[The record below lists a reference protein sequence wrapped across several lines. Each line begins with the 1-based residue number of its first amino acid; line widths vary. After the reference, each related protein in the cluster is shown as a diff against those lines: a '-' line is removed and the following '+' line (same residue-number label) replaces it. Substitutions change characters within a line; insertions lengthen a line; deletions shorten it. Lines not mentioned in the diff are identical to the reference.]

1 MEKGKYNILNFKL
14 YYIIQ
19 GNKMS
24 NENYEMVIGLEV
36 HAELSTKTKIF
47 CSCSTE
53 FGAEPNTHVCPVCMA
68 MPGALPVLNE
78 KVVEYA
84 AKAGLATNCE
94 ISKNSKNDRKN
105 YFYPDTPRAYQIS
118 QFDKPLCE
126 HGYIEIEDDA
136 GNPKKIGITR
146 IHIEDDA
153 GKLNHNEFSGGSL
166 VDLNRAGVPLI
177 EIVSEPDLRTS
188 EEVDKYLKKLKAILE
203 YIEVSD
209 CKMQEGSFR
218 ADVNVSVRKKGETK
232 FGTRTETKNMS
243 SFRAITREIEY
254 EANRQI
260 EILENGGKVEQETL
274 RWDDVSGKTFSM
286 RNKEDAQDYRY
297 FPEPDLVAIKLSREY
312 IENIKNNLPE
322 MPESRKARYMEEFK
336 LSEKD
341 SRLLTNSKYLSNM
354 FEAAEKICGNAKA
367 VANWLLSDISR
378 ILNEKEI
385 EPSEIPFGAEDL
397 AKLIELIDKGTI
409 SSAIGKKVV
418 EELFEKPKNPEDII
432 KEKGWIQISDEGAIK
447 EVVMKIL
454 ENNPQSI
461 ADYKAGKDRALG
473 FLVGQAMKETKGK
486 ANPQMLNKMF
496 LEELK

>member
-1 MEKGKYNILNFKL
+1 
-14 YYIIQ
+14 
-19 GNKMS
+19 MS
-24 NENYEMVIGLEV
+24 NTDYEKVMGLEV

-47 CSCSTE
+47 CSCPTE

-84 AKAGLATNCE
+84 VKAGLATNCE
-94 ISKNSKNDRKN
+94 ISRNSKNDRKN

-126 HGYIEIEDDA
+126 HGYIEIEDDD
-136 GNPKKIGITR
+136 GNPKRIGITR

-153 GKLNHNEFSGGSL
+153 GKLNHNELGGGSL

-177 EIVSEPDLRTS
+177 EIVSEPDLRTAG
-188 EEVDKYLKKLKAILE
+188 EVDRYLKKLKSILE

-218 ADVNVSVRKKGETK
+218 ADVNISVRKKGETK

-254 EANRQI
+254 ESNRQI
-260 EILENGGKVEQETL
+260 EVLENGGKIEQETL
-274 RWDDVSGKTFSM
+274 RWDDVSGKTFPM
-286 RNKEDAQDYRY
+286 RDKEDAQDYRY
-297 FPEPDLVAIKLSREY
+297 FPEPDLVAIRLSEEY
-312 IENIKNNLPE
+312 IENIRKNLPE
-322 MPESRKARYMEEFK
+322 MPESRRERYLKEFN

-341 SRLLTNSKYLSNM
+341 ARLLTSSKYLSNM

-367 VANWLLSDISR
+367 VANWLLSDVSR
-378 ILNEKEI
+378 ILNEKEL
-385 EPSEIPFGAEDL
+385 EPDSIPFTAEQL
-397 AKLIELIDKGTI
+397 AKLVELIDKGTI
-409 SSAIGKKVV
+409 SSAIGKKVI
-418 EELFEKPKNPEDII
+418 EELFENPKDPEEII

-447 EVVMKIL
+447 QVVEKIL
-454 ENNPQSI
+454 EANPQSV

-496 LEELK
+496 LEELKK